1 MLKDLFLDVA
11 ESPVAADSIPFLVR
25 PILEKILFQILSDG
39 SFRCGRTLSAC
50 VKLCRPPS
58 QFRPGVFMRFH
69 HRCCSL
75 LSSLALLIA
84 ILLLAG
90 TSAAQRPITVDDYFK
105 IREVHDPQLSPD
117 GKWIAYSVKTPLLK
131 EDKNE
136 ERIWMTPAVGGEA
149 VALTA
154 EHVSSSHPRWSPD
167 GKYIAFLSAR
177 SDSKQQVWLL
187 NRLGGEAE
195 RLTYTPQD
203 VDEMEWSPDSTRLGL
218 LLRDA
223 SREELED
230 FQDQP
235 DKDNDQYKD
244 KDKEKDAKE
253 KKSKTARPWVIDR
266 RQFKQDEIGYLDRR
280 RTHLYIFD
288 LAKRSLTQVT
298 SGDFDDDQL
307 AWSPDGKRLAFS
319 SNRSMPDPDAS
330 YNTDIW
336 TVTASNTDKGAHITQ
351 VTKSP
356 GEDREPS
363 WSPDGKWI
371 TYTTRLDPAE
381 FEYGTKHL
389 AVISAGG
396 GEPEVLTR
404 TFDRMVINPRF
415 SPDGKFVYFIADDD
429 GTQNLCRIPVK
440 GGEIERPVGGRL
452 MVNAYALAKTGEVA
466 AQVATIDRPDEIFTI
481 PGGKLT
487 QVSHTNDALFAQL
500 KISHGEYVHFKSKDG
515 TTVAGYLYKPL
526 DYTPGKKVPTILR
539 PHGGPVWAYYA
550 EFAHL
555 PQLFAA
561 NGYAV
566 LFPNPRGSTGYG
578 QKHAQAIFAD
588 WGNKDF
594 QDDMA
599 MVDYAVEQGIADPEK
614 LGVGGWSY
622 GGIST
627 NFIITQTTR
636 FKAAIS
642 GAGEFLY
649 MTNYG
654 HDHYQRDWE
663 TELGRPWEKKEL
675 YEKLSPFYRLTNIT
689 TPTLIMGGNIDWN
702 VPIINGEQMYQALK
716 SLGRTTELVVY
727 PDEYHEFSTP
737 SHIKDRLDR
746 YMAWYNHY
754 VKGDSAPA
762 RPPESPA
769 K

>member
-1 MLKDLFLDVA
+1 MKLNRFLTGFT
-11 ESPVAADSIPFLVR
+11 AAAALIFAA
-25 PILEKILFQILSDG
+25 G
-39 SFRCGRTLSAC
+39 SFASPA
-50 VKLCRPPS
+50 
-58 QFRPGVFMRFH
+58 
-69 HRCCSL
+69 
-75 LSSLALLIA
+75 
-84 ILLLAG
+84 
-90 TSAAQRPITVDDYFK
+90 AAQRPITIDDYFQ
-105 IREVHDPQLSPD
+105 IHEVHDPQVSPD

-131 EDKNE
+131 TDKNE
-136 ERIWMTPAVGGEA
+136 ERVWMIPAAGGDSI
-149 VALTA
+149 ALSA
-154 EHVSSSHPRWSPD
+154 EGVSSSHPRWSPD

-177 SDSKQQVWLL
+177 NDSKEQVWLL
-187 NRLGGEAE
+187 NRLGGEAQ

-203 VDEMEWSPDSTRLGL
+203 VDELAWSPDGSRLAL

-223 SREELED
+223 SPEEIEA
-230 FQDQP
+230 FKEQDDR
-235 DKDNDQYKD
+235 DKDPDSDKD
-244 KDKEKDAKE
+244 KDKDKDAKP
-253 KKSKTARPWVIDR
+253 KKPKTQRPWVIDR

-280 RTHLYIFD
+280 RTHLYVFD
-288 LAKRSLTQVT
+288 LAKRNLTQIT
-298 SGDFDDDQL
+298 SGDYDDQEL
-307 AWSPDGKRLAFS
+307 AWSPDGKQLAFS
-319 SNRSMPDPDAS
+319 SNRSTPDPDAT

-336 TVTASNTDKGAHITQ
+336 AVSADNTDKGAHVMQ

-356 GEDREPS
+356 GEDTAPA
-363 WSPDGKWI
+363 WSPDGQWI
-371 TYTTRLDPAE
+371 AYTTRLDPAV

-389 AVISAGG
+389 AVIPAGG
-396 GEPEVLTR
+396 GDAKVLTQS
-404 TFDRMVINPRF
+404 FDRVIIDPHF
-415 SPDGKFVYFIADDD
+415 SPDGKSIYFIADDD
-429 GTQNLCRIPVK
+429 GTQNLCSIPAA
-440 GGEIERPVGGRL
+440 GGEITRPVGGRL
-452 MVNAYALAKTGEVA
+452 MVNDYSIGKTGDIA
-466 AQVATIDRPDEIFTI
+466 AQVATIDRPDELFTI

-487 QVSHTNDALFAQL
+487 QITHTNDALFSQL

-555 PQLFAA
+555 AQLLAA

-566 LFPNPRGSTGYG
+566 LYPNPRGSTGYG
-578 QKHAQAIFAD
+578 QKYAQAIFAD

-599 MVDYAVEQGIADPEK
+599 MVDYAVAQGIADPDK

-663 TELGRPWEKKEL
+663 TELGRPWEKKAL
-675 YEKLSPFYRLTNIT
+675 WEKISPFYRVTNIT

-702 VPIINGEQMYQALK
+702 VPIINGEQMFQALK
-716 SLGRTTELVVY
+716 SLGRTAELVVY

-737 SHIKDRLDR
+737 SHIKDRLER
-746 YMAWYNHY
+746 YLAWYNHY
-754 VKGDSAPA
+754 VKGVPAPA
-762 RPPESPA
+762 RPPDQSATKAGE
-769 K
+769 